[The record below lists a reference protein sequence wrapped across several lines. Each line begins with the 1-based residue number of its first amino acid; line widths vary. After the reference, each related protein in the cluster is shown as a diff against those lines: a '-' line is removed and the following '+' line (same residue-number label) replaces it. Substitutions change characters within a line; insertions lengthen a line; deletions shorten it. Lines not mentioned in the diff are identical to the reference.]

1 MRVRMSWEIVVGLPA
16 AALSATLLTFAIT
29 TSGAAQG
36 VANPAGHSASPP
48 SCTAP
53 GHNGPGQPG
62 QHGHENSSPGLGLG
76 HCDNDLD
83 PSTDPPTDP
92 PPTDPPADPNDSSL
106 PDPPPGGGS
115 NDAPIAD
122 PPPGS
127 GPGGSAAPPA
137 PGVIVP
143 VDGAVIPSTD
153 NPVSDPP
160 GNTPGSD
167 DDAGTPIT
175 TPPTGDPTPPVLGEV
190 LPESAGP
197 VPPPPTGLPNS
208 GSGGLAAT
216 NPDADPTAATLILIA
231 TAIAIASAS
240 ALHFVQRR
248 LNGPNAS

>member
-1 MRVRMSWEIVVGLPA
+1 MRVRTSWEIVVGLPA
-16 AALSATLLTFAIT
+16 TALSATLLPFAIS

-36 VANPAGHSASPP
+36 VANPAGQPANPQ

-53 GHNGPGQPG
+53 GHNGPG
-62 QHGHENSSPGLGLG
+62 
-76 HCDNDLD
+76 
-83 PSTDPPTDP
+83 
-92 PPTDPPADPNDSSL
+92 
-106 PDPPPGGGS
+106 
-115 NDAPIAD
+115 
-122 PPPGS
+122 
-127 GPGGSAAPPA
+127 GSATPPA